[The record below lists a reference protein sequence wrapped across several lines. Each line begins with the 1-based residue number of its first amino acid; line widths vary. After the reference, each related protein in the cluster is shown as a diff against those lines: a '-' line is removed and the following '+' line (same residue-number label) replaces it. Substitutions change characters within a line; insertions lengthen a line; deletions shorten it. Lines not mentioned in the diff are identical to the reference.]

1 MFICVIIFLH
11 FWHMFMYFEAKKAMF
26 EHITELMRGH
36 DFVTWLEENK
46 RLSRR
51 LRWKRRRSLR
61 RMLRRRR
68 RLAPPE
74 LVSDPTPELALP
86 ELENDSEGNSIPPL
100 VWSSDSERG

>member
-1 MFICVIIFLH
+1 
-11 FWHMFMYFEAKKAMF
+11 MFMYFEAKKAMF
-26 EHITELMRGH
+26 EHIVELMRGH

-51 LRWKRRRSLR
+51 LRWKRRRRLR

-86 ELENDSEGNSIPPL
+86 ELENDSEGNSIPPPL
-100 VWSSDSERG
+100 FSSDSERGL